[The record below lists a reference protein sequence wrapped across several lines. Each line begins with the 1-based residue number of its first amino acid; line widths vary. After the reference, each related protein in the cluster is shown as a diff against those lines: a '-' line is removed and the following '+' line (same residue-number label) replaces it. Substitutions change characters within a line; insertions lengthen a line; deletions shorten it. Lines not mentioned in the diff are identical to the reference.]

1 MRMRHGHHRIGSQQA
16 PACARRPAACS
27 RSALTSQ
34 ALDNW
39 QDIKL
44 LTPSGKK
51 FMRILAIVFVAAL
64 LSGCDP
70 FSQPESMFDEYNQ
83 RLARVLDVEPQTT
96 PIPAAPAFPRLRD
109 RVREIEPISLS
120 MLDFLRLYGCELQ
133 FVVGE
138 RNSILGRVAHPLTRL
153 DYERRFIIA
162 ADTCAE
168 TIEREALAK
177 QLVEATAQKRAS
189 LPDAAWNAVWGSRD
203 IENHFTRS
211 RGALPVRLDR
221 YRVSASVQSAV
232 LLAHRIQAL
241 VEGELEHDLDA
252 LDAVYQRWHYDPMA
266 GQALKSAILVTTR
279 LEDASD
285 LIEQRLGER
294 PLCHDG
300 RANRQAE
307 IMRNMFSAV
316 YAAEVQP
323 YLADVQ
329 RVRRELLPPLLALA
343 RLRDSSPSDSFER
356 YVLTVLDDSNEN
368 SHWQAFDQAIAR
380 HTRAWQR
387 LLDQCGMRPGGGNG
401 AQPREA

>member
-1 MRMRHGHHRIGSQQA
+1 MRVLIVALAAIGLV
-16 PACARRPAACS
+16 AC
-27 RSALTSQ
+27 
-34 ALDNW
+34 N
-39 QDIKL
+39 
-44 LTPSGKK
+44 
-51 FMRILAIVFVAAL
+51 
-64 LSGCDP
+64 P
-70 FSQPESMFDEYNQ
+70 FAQPDSMLDEYNQ
-83 RLARVLDVEPQTT
+83 RLARVLNVEPQST
-96 PIPAAPAFPRLRD
+96 PVPTAPAFPRLRD
-109 RVREIEPISLS
+109 RVLEIEPISLS

-162 ADTCAE
+162 AESCAE
-168 TIEREALAK
+168 GLEREALAE
-177 QLVEATAQKRAS
+177 QLTEAVAQKRAS
-189 LPDAAWNAVWGSRD
+189 LPDAAWNAVWGSRE
-203 IENHFTRS
+203 IERHFARS
-211 RGALPVRLDR
+211 RGALPVGLDR
-221 YRVSASVQSAV
+221 YQVSASALHAA
-232 LLAHRIQAL
+232 LLEHRIQAL
-241 VEGELEHDLDA
+241 SNGELEHDLA
-252 LDAVYQRWHYDPMA
+252 ILDDIYQRWLYDPLA
-266 GQALKSAILVTTR
+266 GQALRSAILVATR
-279 LEDASD
+279 LNDASD

-294 PLCHDG
+294 PLCRDG

-329 RVRRELLPPLLALA
+329 RVRRDLLPPLLALA

-387 LLDQCGMRPGGGNG
+387 LLDQCGMRPGSGNG